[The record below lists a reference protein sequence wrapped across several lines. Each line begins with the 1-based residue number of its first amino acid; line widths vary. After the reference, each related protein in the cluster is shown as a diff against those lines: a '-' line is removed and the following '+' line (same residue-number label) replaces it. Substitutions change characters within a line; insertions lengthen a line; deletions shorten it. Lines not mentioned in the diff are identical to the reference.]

1 MKCSKCNNFDTKVID
16 SRIIEDGH
24 TIRRRRECE
33 QCGCRFTTFER
44 MGITEL
50 TVIKKDWTKE
60 MYDRLK
66 LKRSLML
73 ALANSSI
80 TTEEINNL
88 LNTIEIKQLSSENV
102 ITSEKIAENVLELL
116 KQDYPVAYV
125 RYTSVYK
132 NFTSLDDFKNLLQ

>member
-1 MKCSKCNNFDTKVID
+1 
-16 SRIIEDGH
+16 
-24 TIRRRRECE
+24 
-33 QCGCRFTTFER
+33 
-44 MGITEL
+44 
-50 TVIKKDWTKE
+50 
-60 MYDRLK
+60 
-66 LKRSLML
+66 ML
-73 ALANSSI
+73 AFANSSI